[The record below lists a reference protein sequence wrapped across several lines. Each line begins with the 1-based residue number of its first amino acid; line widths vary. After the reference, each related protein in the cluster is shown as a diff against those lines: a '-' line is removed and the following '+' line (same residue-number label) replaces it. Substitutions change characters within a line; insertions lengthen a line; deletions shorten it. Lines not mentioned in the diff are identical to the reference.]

1 LPRVLT
7 NPTRRL
13 ALNTAAPMA
22 ARLVDAAFAAVYLRL
37 LGRADVGAFTFL
49 VVLTTYLDTLVDF
62 GLNALI
68 ARDVSRKT
76 ITAAQAF
83 WSVNLLRLLLW
94 LVGFPIVL
102 LVYGP
107 LRDRANLSPEA
118 AIAGWLFYFALLP
131 TVLAKT
137 ASGVLW
143 SAERLDLTAGV
154 SVLATFLKTVVGVAV
169 LFAGFGMVGLAMAS
183 LLTNIVTAVLL
194 WRLTVR
200 AGALNAGA
208 LATGALTSSS
218 SHTRPASEPHE
229 PAGVT
234 PEPRR
239 LVPWLREGWPL
250 FINQLLQGLFFKI
263 DALLLPGLAGDVAA
277 GTYAAAY
284 KVSEGAGIIS
294 SSFTLALF
302 PRLSRETDL
311 SHAYRLALRGL
322 LQVAIP
328 LAVGIGLLSEPI
340 VALVG
345 GREYLPDS
353 AIALS
358 ILICYLPFSY
368 ANGLT
373 QYVLIAAGKQRMLT
387 GAFAVALV
395 FNLVA
400 NLLLIPRF
408 SYVGAAWVT
417 VASELVLL
425 VPFRMAAASVTR
437 GVSLVQEAR
446 TPLLA
451 TLLMA
456 PVVWWLR
463 DALHPLAAIPAGA
476 AVYLLALWSLGGIDA
491 TQRRLLL
498 QFVRP

>member
-1 LPRVLT
+1 VAFLPNLAIT
-7 NPTRRL
+7 NPARRL
-13 ALNTAAPMA
+13 ALNTAAPMG

-76 ITAAQAF
+76 ISAAQAF
-83 WSVNLLRLLLW
+83 RSVNLLRLGLW
-94 LVGFPIVL
+94 LVGLPVVL

-107 LRDRANLSPEA
+107 LRERADLSAEA
-118 AIAGWLFYFALLP
+118 AVAGWLFYFALLP

-154 SVLATFLKTVVGVAV
+154 SVLATFLKTAVGVAV

-183 LLTNIVTAVLL
+183 LLTNVVSAVLL
-194 WRLTVR
+194 WWLSVR
-200 AGALNAGA
+200 AGALNSAA
-208 LATGALTSSS
+208 VA
-218 SHTRPASEPHE
+218 RPSAEPDE
-229 PAGVT
+229 PVVAT
-234 PEPRR
+234 PEHHRA
-239 LVPWLREGWPL
+239 LLPWLREGWPL

-284 KVSEGAGIIS
+284 KISEGAGILS

-302 PRLSRETDL
+302 PRLSRQSDL
-311 SHAYRLALRGL
+311 SHAYRLALRAL

-353 AIALS
+353 AVALS

-387 GAFAVALV
+387 GAFAVAVV
-395 FNLVA
+395 FNLTA
-400 NLLLIPRF
+400 NLILIPRF

-425 VPFRMAAASVTR
+425 VPFRIAAASVTR
-437 GVSLVQEAR
+437 GVSLWQEAR

-491 TQRRLLL
+491 NQRRLLL

>member
-1 LPRVLT
+1 
-7 NPTRRL
+7 
-13 ALNTAAPMA
+13 MG

-62 GLNALI
+62 GLNAVI
-68 ARDVSRKT
+68 AREVSRGSINT
-76 ITAAQAF
+76 AQAF
-83 WSVNLLRLLLW
+83 RTVNLLRLGLW
-94 LVGFPIVL
+94 LLGLPIVL
-102 LVYGP
+102 LAYGP
-107 LRDRANLSPEA
+107 LRERADLSAEA
-118 AIAGWLFYFALLP
+118 AIAGWIFYLALLP
-131 TVLAKT
+131 TVIAKT

-143 SAERLDLTAGV
+143 SAERLDLNAGV
-154 SVLATFLKTVVGVAV
+154 SVIATLIKTAVGVVV
-169 LFAGFGMVGLAMAS
+169 LFAGFGMIGLAAAS
-183 LLTNIVTAVLL
+183 LATNLLTTSIL
-194 WRLTVR
+194 WRLSSKVHPEVQD
-200 AGALNAGA
+200 
-208 LATGALTSSS
+208 TGG
-218 SHTRPASEPHE
+218 TRNIQWLSES
-229 PAGVT
+229 
-234 PEPRR
+234 
-239 LVPWLREGWPL
+239 WPL
-250 FINQLLQGLFFKI
+250 FVNQLLQGLFFKI

-302 PRLSRETDL
+302 PRLSRQTDL
-311 SHAYRLALRGL
+311 SGAYRLALRL
-322 LQVAIP
+322 LTQVSLP
-328 LAVGIGLLSEPI
+328 LAVGIALLSAPI

-353 AIALS
+353 AVALA
-358 ILICYLPFSY
+358 ILICYLPLSY

-373 QYVLIAAGKQRMLT
+373 QYVLIAAGKQRTLT
-387 GAFAVALV
+387 AAFAAALV

-425 VPFRMAAASVTR
+425 IPFRVAAARVTTD
-437 GVSLVQEAR
+437 VSLLQAVR

-463 DALHPLAAIPAGA
+463 DAVHPLAAIPVGA
-476 AVYLLALWSLGGIDA
+476 AVYLLALWALGGVDA

>member
-1 LPRVLT
+1 
-7 NPTRRL
+7 
-13 ALNTAAPMA
+13 MA

-62 GLNALI
+62 GLNALLT
-68 ARDVSRKT
+68 RDVSRKS

-83 WSVNLLRLLLW
+83 RSVNLMRLALW

-107 LRDRANLSPEA
+107 LRERADLSQEA

-154 SVLATFLKTVVGVAV
+154 SVLATFMKTAVGVAV
-169 LFAGFGMVGLAMAS
+169 LFAGFGMIGLALAS
-183 LLTNIVTAVLL
+183 LLTNVVTAVLL
-194 WRLTVR
+194 WRL
-200 AGALNAGA
+200 ASL
-208 LATGALTSSS
+208 S
-218 SHTRPASEPHE
+218 RPLHETDEHASRP
-229 PAGVT
+229 
-234 PEPRR
+234 
-239 LVPWLREGWPL
+239 LMPWLREAWPL

-311 SHAYRLALRGL
+311 SHAYRLALRAL
-322 LQVAIP
+322 LQMAIP

-353 AIALS
+353 AVALS

-437 GVSLVQEAR
+437 RVSLRQEAR

-491 TQRRLLL
+491 AQRRLLL

>member
-1 LPRVLT
+1 
-7 NPTRRL
+7 
-13 ALNTAAPMA
+13 MA

-83 WSVNLLRLLLW
+83 RSVNLLRLCLW
-94 LVGFPIVL
+94 VLGFPVVL

-107 LRDRANLSPEA
+107 LRERADLSVEA
-118 AIAGWLFYFALLP
+118 AMAGWLFYFALLP
-131 TVLAKT
+131 TILAKT

-154 SVLATFLKTVVGVAV
+154 SVLATFLKTAIGVVV

-183 LLTNIVTAVLL
+183 LLTNVVTAVLL

-200 AGALNAGA
+200 VGALK
-208 LATGALTSSS
+208 TSAVA
-218 SHTRPASEPHE
+218 RPATDTEE
-229 PAGVT
+229 PAVVT
-234 PEPRR
+234 PERPRA

-284 KVSEGAGIIS
+284 KVSEGAGILS

-302 PRLSRETDL
+302 PRLSRQTDL
-311 SHAYRLALRGL
+311 SHAYRLALRAL

-353 AIALS
+353 AVALS

-368 ANGLT
+368 VNGLT

-395 FNLVA
+395 FNLGA
-400 NLLLIPRF
+400 NLVLIPRF

-491 TQRRLLL
+491 NQRRLLQ